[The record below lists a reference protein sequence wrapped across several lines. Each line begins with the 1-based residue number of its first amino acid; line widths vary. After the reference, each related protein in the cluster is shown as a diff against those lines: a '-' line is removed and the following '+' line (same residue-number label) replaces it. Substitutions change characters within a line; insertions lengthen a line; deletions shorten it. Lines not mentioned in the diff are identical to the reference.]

1 VKRDHRLRALSS
13 EHHHALVLAR
23 SVGRRA
29 STWSAE
35 AGAELARTFADELAP
50 HFAVEED
57 ILLPALREVGADG
70 LVERTREDHAALRVL
85 ALDAEQGDGEA
96 AATFAA
102 RLTAHVRFEERELFP
117 ACEELLSADV
127 LDRVAARGP
136 SSRTAW

>member
-1 VKRDHRLRALSS
+1 MKRDHRLRALSS

-29 STWSAE
+29 SAWSPE

-57 ILLPALREVGADG
+57 ILLPALRKAGAGD
-70 LVERTREDHAALRVL
+70 LAERTREDHAVLRAL
-85 ALDAEQGDGEA
+85 ALDAEHGDGEA
-96 AATFAA
+96 AARFAE

-117 ACEELLSADV
+117 ACERLLSDDV
-127 LDRVAARGP
+127 LDRVAVRE
-136 SSRTAW
+136 R